1 MLKFLPLSHAQ
12 GSRQETGRIRVRIGV
27 KRLG

>member
-12 GSRQETGRIRVRIGV
+12 GSRQETSRIRVQIGA
-27 KRLG
+27 KRPG